1 MSAVAKISYLV
12 HYKITGLDYKMRIIL
27 LQNLT
32 VINKMRQ
39 KFITKCIDF
48 VCFKMT
54 VIIQNV
60 TALFSI
66 NIHYVVVLMIVK
78 LIIQFIQW
86 IFHKKQEWPGL
97 RITKLKQYGCRESC
111 REHLLHWF
119 FIDS

>member
-39 KFITKCIDF
+39 KFITKYIGF

-60 TALFSI
+60 SALFSI

-78 LIIQFIQW
+78 LIIQFIQ
-86 IFHKKQEWPGL
+86 
-97 RITKLKQYGCRESC
+97 
-111 REHLLHWF
+111 
-119 FIDS
+119 